1 MPYIKTVTIWPVLFS
16 GSLFL
21 QRKNKKMKETG
32 EKMEEKQQLPT
43 PQTTNKQTKENT
55 LSQYQLE
62 WLKQSTSYIYL
73 NNNCWNKTFWIVH
86 FKKCCIFYTICMTFL
101 WCSSVIFWA
110 FSLEE
115 ERNLNY
121 KFQMPDPDFK
131 LSCIQKHSELKVLFW
146 PISHN
151 K

>member
-1 MPYIKTVTIWPVLFS
+1 MPYIKTVTIWLVLFS

-62 WLKQSTSYIYL
+62 
-73 NNNCWNKTFWIVH
+73 
-86 FKKCCIFYTICMTFL
+86 
-101 WCSSVIFWA
+101 
-110 FSLEE
+110 
-115 ERNLNY
+115 
-121 KFQMPDPDFK
+121 
-131 LSCIQKHSELKVLFW
+131 
-146 PISHN
+146 
-151 K
+151 